1 MHAPQGGTDTND
13 EIAEIDPSNARSFAR
28 STLTLN
34 GTTPQTGNTCIH
46 RRPGTASSMSLLS
59 RHLQP
64 RLLRCLVSCPVPH
77 PPLHLRIRPLSS
89 MASENRDQAPAPVYT
104 PRYIDIGINLA
115 DPIFRGRYHGKQ
127 RHPDDL
133 GAVISRAKEVGCQ
146 KLIVTGSD
154 LASSKKALEIAR
166 EYRKTFLLQNRDH
179 GKFNFLPMPHGTST
193 AAGVVYTTAGIHPC
207 SSSVFSTSS
216 KPTASDN
223 DGSNEGDGHSTPCEP
238 DPIQSVSED
247 QKACPKKTAQIISSL
262 RSLIIEA
269 QSSSTPDVLVAFGE
283 FGLDYDRLH
292 YCSRKVQLHSFSAQL
307 DLVLAMKPQLPLFLH
322 SRAAHADFVAL
333 LKEKFGPG
341 LEKLER
347 GGVVH
352 SFTGTAAEMHELMD
366 LGLYIG
372 TNGCSFKT
380 AENCEV
386 VKEIKLD
393 RLMLETD
400 GPWCEVRPSHEGW
413 KYLVG
418 RISADREAAAAAT
431 AAAPAARNAEA
442 QDGGHAPVLTAA
454 TAALAE
460 TSLVPPSQ
468 APSPGSTTTTN
479 SNGTNTPSSSSHAAA
494 GPKPRRKPAPPKQ
507 TKKEPDVPERWKAVK
522 KEKWVEGAMVKS
534 RNEPCMIER
543 VATVVA
549 AVKEVSVEEVCEA
562 AWENTRR
569 VFKLD

>member
-1 MHAPQGGTDTND
+1 MS
-13 EIAEIDPSNARSFAR
+13 IIS
-28 STLTLN
+28 
-34 GTTPQTGNTCIH
+34 
-46 RRPGTASSMSLLS
+46 RR
-59 RHLQP
+59 LQP
-64 RLLRCLVSCPVPH
+64 RLLRCRFSCPTTYILPG
-77 PPLHLRIRPLSS
+77 LRVCPFSN
-89 MASENRDQAPAPVYT
+89 MASDNQGQTAASAYN

-133 GAVISRAKEVGCQ
+133 SAVISRAQEVGCQ

-154 LASSKKALEIAR
+154 LTSSKKALELAK
-166 EYRKTFLLQNRDH
+166 EY
-179 GKFNFLPMPHGTST
+179 P
-193 AAGVVYTTAGIHPC
+193 GVVYTTAGIHPC
-207 SSSVFSTSS
+207 SSSVFSSS
-216 KPTASDN
+216 RKPPASDN
-223 DGSNEGDGHSTPCEP
+223 DEADGHSMPCDP
-238 DPIQSVSED
+238 DPTQPIPED
-247 QKACPKKTAQIISSL
+247 HEACPKRTAQVISSL
-262 RSLIIEA
+262 RSLISEE
-269 QSSSTPDVLVAFGE
+269 QSSSSPTALVAFGE

-292 YCSRKVQLHSFSAQL
+292 YCSRKVQLHSFAAQL
-307 DLVLAMKPQLPLFLH
+307 DLVLSMSPQLPLFLH

-333 LKEKFGPG
+333 LKEKFGPR
-341 LEKLER
+341 LEKLEK

-352 SFTGTAAEMHELMD
+352 SFTGTAEEMRELMD

-413 KYLVG
+413 KYLVSK
-418 RISADREAAAAAT
+418 INADREAAVAAAAST
-431 AAAPAARNAEA
+431 SGSTETRQAGET
-442 QDGGHAPVLTAA
+442 PVLAAA
-454 TAALAE
+454 TAALAS
-460 TSLVPPSQ
+460 TSLAPDSQ
-468 APSPGSTTTTN
+468 ASSTPGSASPNPATTTTTTTTTTTN
-479 SNGTNTPSSSSHAAA
+479 SNGTNTPSSRAA
-494 GPKPRRKPAPPKQ
+494 GPKPRRKPATPQ
-507 TKKEPDVPERWKAVK
+507 QQKKEPEVPERWKSVK

-549 AVKEVSVEEVCEA
+549 AVKGVSVEEVCEA
-562 AWENTRR
+562 AWENTSR